1 MLERDIRLRHEKED
15 EKVEST
21 RKLIEREQQAVHDS
35 RQHQLL
41 CKLQNQQAEKTL
53 AELRAR
59 DWATISKQQLELDC
73 QKQLAKRAQNIEL
86 RNIHQQQI
94 RENEERRAKDIA
106 DAFEEEQQVGIAIES
121 ILLFS
126 HPSYA
131 HLRYIYSA
139 VAGVSKLTK
148 GRRHIQG
155 CRDKRDRILQSTR
168 EKDGLA

>member
-1 MLERDIRLRHEKED
+1 MLERDVRLRHEKED

-21 RKLIEREQQAVHDS
+21 RKQIEREQHAIHES
-35 RQHQLL
+35 RQHQLI

-121 ILLFS
+121 ILLCS
-126 HPSYA
+126 HRSYA
-131 HLRYIYSA
+131 HSCYIYSA
-139 VAGVSKLTK
+139 VAGVSKLAK
-148 GRRHIQG
+148 GRRYIQG
-155 CRDKRDRILQSTR
+155 YRDKRDRILQSTR
-168 EKDGLA
+168 EKD